1 MKNILEK
8 INGTCVLQFGSWT
21 LKNAS
26 GRMFIVI
33 SKIQIKVDIFLSH
46 VDWCWF
52 YYINR
57 MIIEKYFMAINMS
70 EFTCFKSAEQHNRSV

>member
-8 INGTCVLQFGSWT
+8 INGTFVLQFGSWT

-33 SKIQIKVDIFLSH
+33 SKIQIKVDIFLSR
-46 VDWCWF
+46 VDWC
-52 YYINR
+52 
-57 MIIEKYFMAINMS
+57 
-70 EFTCFKSAEQHNRSV
+70 